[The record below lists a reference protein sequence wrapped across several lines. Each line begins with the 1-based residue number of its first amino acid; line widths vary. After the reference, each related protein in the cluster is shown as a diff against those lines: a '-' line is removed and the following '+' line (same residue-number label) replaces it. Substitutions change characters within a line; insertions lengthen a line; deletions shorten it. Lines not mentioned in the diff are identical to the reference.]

1 MISTL
6 IKGNPAFVSLL
17 CIGGVQSV
25 ARWLE
30 LLAFGVYVYDLTR
43 SPLLVTLVTLVKLAP
58 LALFGPV
65 AGTLPARFAPRS
77 LYIAGIGLM
86 LVTTASGLAVSWH
99 NALLLWQVLLISF
112 LGGVFWVLDFPVRR
126 KMIGDAVSSQLLSKA
141 VGLDTLANN
150 GTRMLGPVMGG
161 ILLQFTGLTGVL
173 LLNLFLYAICL
184 LVAFYL
190 KLGAVADNTANAARP
205 DTDMDR
211 VANAESAGRTGVI
224 ENMREGLSLIGRDPV
239 LLSTLLVTVIFNLF
253 GFPMLSLVPVLGRDE
268 LNLSASV
275 IGVLASM
282 EGAGALFGGLLF
294 LVFGRVSVFRRIYVF
309 GVAGGFVFW
318 LFAAVSHE
326 THTIGVA
333 LLFVGLCSAC
343 FAVMQ
348 TTLLILNCES
358 RFRSRVFGILSLSI
372 GAGFIGFSQI
382 GLVAGWLGPRPAL
395 FLSSIMGLLCL
406 LAVCVRWP
414 QIVAVQ
420 PDANDAALD

>member
-1 MISTL
+1 M
-6 IKGNPAFVSLL
+6 L

-77 LYIAGIGLM
+77 LYITGIIMM
-86 LVTTASGLAVSWH
+86 LITTTAGLVVSSQ
-99 NALLLWQVLLISF
+99 ASLQLWQVLLISF

-126 KMIGDAVSSQLLSKA
+126 KMIGDAVPGQLLSKA

-150 GTRMLGPVMGG
+150 GTRMLGPVLGG
-161 ILLQFTGLTGVL
+161 LLLQFTGLTGVL
-173 LLNLFLYAICL
+173 SINLVLYAICL
-184 LVAFYL
+184 WVTINL
-190 KLGAVADNTANAARP
+190 KLGTIVDHTATVAHNAVAIAGGENSDKLPSHDSGAR
-205 DTDMDR
+205 
-211 VANAESAGRTGVI
+211 A
-224 ENMREGLSLIGRDPV
+224 NMREGLSLIAREPV
-239 LLSTLLVTVIFNLF
+239 LLSTLLVTVIYNLF

-268 LNLSASV
+268 LQLSASV

-282 EGAGALFGGLLF
+282 EGAGALLGGLLF
-294 LVFGRVSVFRRIYVF
+294 LIFGRVGLFRRIYVF

-318 LFAAVSHE
+318 VFAAVSQGA
-326 THTIGVA
+326 TTIAVA
-333 LLFVGLCSAC
+333 LLLVGLCSAC

-382 GLVAGWLGPRPAL
+382 GLIAGWLGPRPAL
-395 FLSSIMGLLCL
+395 ILSSIMGLVCL

-414 QIVAVQ
+414 QIIAMQ
-420 PDANDAALD
+420 PDNNDAASL